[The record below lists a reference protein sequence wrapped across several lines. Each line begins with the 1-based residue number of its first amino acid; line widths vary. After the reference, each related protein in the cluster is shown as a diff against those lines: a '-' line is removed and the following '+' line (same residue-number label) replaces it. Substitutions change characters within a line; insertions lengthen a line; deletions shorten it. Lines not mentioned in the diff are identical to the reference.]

1 MMLRGRLTVERTVKT
16 CFGIE
21 DESAVS

>member
-1 MMLRGRLTVERTVKT
+1 MMLRDRLTVERTVKT